1 MAEKID
7 KNEYVDNSKVFFDFL
22 LHTHQWSNITPV
34 EYAKWLSNFNDIPD
48 GQYIACRLL
57 NRFLYYSDKDIK
69 KLLVDAIN
77 DVYSQQVVLPL
88 QLSKDF
94 SSLPSENEYEINE
107 AIKRTLFIPL
117 TPWGDPG
124 ASGLYI
130 MRCIHNY
137 YKPRVQSCHVSEV
150 IDSMSAPYDRIVIV
164 DDFVGSGEQ
173 FADFW
178 ETAEIKDGTLLR
190 DWCCSHQI
198 QANSVNEIIQPTHD
212 YKYFK
217 FENLLETA
225 EYKNTLKSICEK
237 RFTMFFDQLEQRPE
251 CSTDIEFYLG
261 NYSIDCELARFEN
274 RTLKFKESLERIIWT
289 LSKDEEEFQYYY
301 DTLCNEAPLLNARM
315 HQALLLRSSNYR
327 PTLSELTS
335 CFLDWKYNRK
345 TPKKKKYD
353 EWLHTTK
360 TGIVFLLAKES
371 GLEKWYYG
379 FDTYVMLSSGIVR
392 YFLELCEQ
400 AFNFAIMNG
409 FGWEQPSP
417 LSPEIQT
424 KAARFVSRYKVEET
438 SSFPLYGSNL
448 RIFIQCLGQ
457 IFKELHRNERLTLGE
472 PEPNHF
478 TMDALDS
485 LDHRDVLDCAITCSA
500 LQELPQTKGKE
511 ALNTHVLDYHLNK
524 IYTPYFEISY
534 FKKRKILFQDF
545 PCSDDPR
552 NGCSKQVKRGN
563 RSFPW
568 LRW

>member
-1 MAEKID
+1 MKINGF
-7 KNEYVDNSKVFFDFL
+7 K
-22 LHTHQWSNITPV
+22 T
-34 EYAKWLSNFNDIPD
+34 
-48 GQYIACRLL
+48 
-57 NRFLYYSDKDIK
+57 
-69 KLLVDAIN
+69 
-77 DVYSQQVVLPL
+77 
-88 QLSKDF
+88 
-94 SSLPSENEYEINE
+94 YE
-107 AIKRTLFIPL
+107 T
-117 TPWGDPG
+117 
-124 ASGLYI
+124 
-130 MRCIHNY
+130 
-137 YKPRVQSCHVSEV
+137 
-150 IDSMSAPYDRIVIV
+150 
-164 DDFVGSGEQ
+164 
-173 FADFW
+173 
-178 ETAEIKDGTLLR
+178 
-190 DWCCSHQI
+190 
-198 QANSVNEIIQPTHD
+198 NSVNEIIQPTHD

-534 FKKRKILFQDF
+534 FKKRKIVFTNSQISDLLSGDKSKAEQVTKAYLDRYWVRKNTIPESKDLSQQTTLF
-545 PCSDDPR
+545 
-552 NGCSKQVKRGN
+552 
-563 RSFPW
+563 
-568 LRW
+568 